1 MLVTHS
7 QKLGKHLFLLVNS
20 FDCYFAKHE
29 IFFHFSSSSFGLG
42 SLNTTSLQY
51 LSSSILSSMSSRALW
66 ANFLL
71 GLREKSPESR
81 IIIFPQITSPS
92 QLFQEFRF
100 TLSDVWNMMFLQL
113 SSGSNHFKLNCWKKI
128 SCHVLTY

>member
-1 MLVTHS
+1 MQEYLDMLVTHS

-20 FDCYFAKHE
+20 FDCYFAKSE
-29 IFFHFSSSSFGLG
+29 ILFHFSSSFGLG

-81 IIIFPQITSPS
+81 IIIFPQITTPS
-92 QLFQEFRF
+92 QLFQDFESSF
-100 TLSDVWNMMFLQL
+100 LSRECKGGMDA
-113 SSGSNHFKLNCWKKI
+113 
-128 SCHVLTY
+128 